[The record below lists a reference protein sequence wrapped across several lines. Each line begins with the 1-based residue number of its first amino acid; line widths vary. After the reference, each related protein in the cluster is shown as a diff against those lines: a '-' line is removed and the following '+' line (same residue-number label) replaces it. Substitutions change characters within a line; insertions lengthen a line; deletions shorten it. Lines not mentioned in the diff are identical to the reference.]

1 MDNGVRPGGGGGGG
15 GGWELVEARL
25 QGGAPWGFT
34 LQGGREHGEPLI
46 ISKVEEGGKADS
58 VEQSLLT
65 GDEIIIINEVELT
78 GYRQEAIALVKGSY
92 KTLQLTVRREIDPGY
107 VKEIDNS
114 PPSLAALP
122 PASSSSPP
130 PPPLSLTPPPL
141 QQTRQTPSSHHSRP
155 CSGGGVQLRIKN
167 RKLRKKQK
175 KAELGRSEGALCR
188 SPSETSVNGLATGL
202 ISRVLRFT
210 TRRSDPACR
219 PHSWHSTKLAEGLQ
233 PPDQGGMGTM
243 SSSWHHSY
251 HASASTTD
259 LSGGFDSGGNY
270 LRKSPDQYSSR
281 GSMESLDPPQSS
293 QLHSGAQHHHILGNH
308 THSGPHLAYSSCHQ
322 LSSGRSSNSID
333 HLHSKRDSAYS
344 SFSTSSSIPEYL
356 ASNPSFSPERSYS
369 LETVPQREG
378 RSGEMQQADICYGR
392 MGHDA
397 QQGLSQEHE
406 LSSASSALLH
416 NIDSRGGGGDRP
428 GSGREVKGSVGGVCY
443 RGGSSSSS
451 GEPVSNRHSVGP
463 IWGLPAGRSSYES
476 LKGAPAPPRRS
487 DSYTAIRNHDRPN
500 SWSSLD
506 HARSLRSLHKG
517 SWHHS
522 SGPVASSAAKGS
534 YGAEGQLH
542 TVIEKSP
549 ESSPTTKPRQGGA
562 FPQPSS
568 PTGPSSGLPDSI
580 PHSGRLLLPT
590 GLNPV
595 PRLEPDYRLVPST
608 SHEPRASGVHPAAA
622 EDGVGLQQQ
631 GGGGREEGATERRRD
646 ARMSANENGHQ
657 NNIPLHPYYSP
668 SLSASTLLRP
678 QALET
683 DRPQQEECNSE
694 LYKLHIKTA
703 GEESKDQTETQRLP
717 SHKGPQ
723 GQSFQ
728 GPHFHTSN
736 RTHSQVVQEQNPDLH
751 VAHIQSTA
759 ECRPPS
765 SQRRE
770 PCTPLQYRR
779 DNSRSMEQPS
789 NYSEPMASS
798 RLPQGQVS
806 QSDPQPPALYP
817 SACHP
822 HSRHFSDSEP
832 LQHQHWDHQE
842 WEKDREHPMT
852 RLEIA
857 LAEVQRCASPNSVVS
872 SNSHGNSSRADG
884 GQGPLC
890 SLSVLE
896 KVSCFER
903 RERTRKQRSHS
914 TIKGPDKGH
923 AHMTEKGC
931 SSPCGADDLRN
942 MLERSNSRTKAHRTM
957 SYRGGNSE
965 HMKYRTPG
973 DPTAALRRSI
983 STFNLDESR
992 ESESRKDFPRT
1003 QDVQEMVGS
1012 MQDTSLNR
1020 SYRDSLKDA
1029 QSKVLRSTSFRRKD
1043 LSSLISPTPPV
1054 APSTLSSS
1062 SSHET
1067 PPATAKHHSLEKIG
1081 PKTMPK
1087 PQGIVITPAVTSL
1100 HTPKE
1105 RHVVN
1110 QETRGPSPPALP
1122 TVPPVGPPALTRICG
1137 RRRLTVDQKK
1147 RSYSEPENMNEVGV
1161 TDAETA
1167 AHFRRGG
1174 ETSVADRRKMFE
1186 LVASRFGGGALQN
1199 ATSRPDLRQLQQDAL
1214 AEYVERKR
1222 SVKKRDKGGQ
1232 WSGLR
1237 PRSAYLQ
1244 PEDSNYTD
1252 TLSLSSSSS
1261 SLMSLQDPGADR
1273 IFSGERRLCSTLP
1286 PGADQLNSNFFYPG
1300 RVTIPRAPEH
1310 PSSCASSPELKS
1322 QILQHMKHEAG
1333 VGKDL
1338 VLDPPQLAAEHQLFV
1353 QRAGPP
1359 RGSGLSASAEDLLET
1374 FDKKRMIPQHQR
1386 SRSSPTVERLSQDF
1400 PLGDVFVPEPDR
1412 HSVDRLVELSDG
1424 LLPLRYSQSSLDTV
1438 QPAGPSQGGGPS
1450 HIPVPRRERQRN
1462 SDRPRTHSTS
1472 TLAASVGLPCPLS
1485 PTGTQDRGG
1494 AGWHTP
1500 ERLSQADL
1508 DAITFP
1514 GPLQPGT
1521 GNGDGCNPTG
1531 HKTRHSLSDAGVED
1545 AARDLWTGRTFSLE
1559 AIEGYSGENGGH
1571 TLPATSNEKENRSMS
1586 SSPPSSSQPFISQP
1600 LTSMRIS
1607 KSSFFGPADQQ
1618 QPRESYIGLSQ
1629 EDCHEVFL
1637 QNPPSPP
1644 ALIKETRVL
1653 EDFPPPPPLEFDEE
1667 AAVGSTEV
1675 LNPSTIA
1682 NRKSFLHSPPIS
1694 PSPYVHPSLV
1704 PVRLPSV
1711 KSQPSTSSPSG
1722 DALGLEYQPLPTRE
1736 QTPEELRVEALARQL
1751 VMQDS
1756 SLGPLLETWGSKST
1770 AELMEEIFPNSRL
1783 VGQSPRQ
1790 FKGSGQLDCRIQ
1802 DGVCGS
1808 DQSTAAGRE
1817 RETNLD
1823 EEGKELTTTKLEL
1836 CEALRRSMEALR
1848 QEKEALC
1855 EEHRCHQALGANVDT
1870 LVQERLKTNE
1880 RDKYSVFI
1888 GDLER
1893 IVNLLLS
1900 LCSRLSRIDR
1910 SLLALERREQEQE
1923 DTAAERESL
1932 RHKRSLLIGQ
1942 TEDARELKE
1951 NLDRRQR
1958 VVHTI
1963 LSGHLAEPQLQDYR
1977 HFVSTKPSLMIRQR
1991 RVDDLIRQ
1999 AEEQLTRL
2007 AEGLPPEAAEGRVWA
2022 AGSPFSSSNP
2032 AQCPP
2037 PFLPSVIPGPA
2048 YLVNTTTVTSL

>member
-1 MDNGVRPGGGGGGG
+1 MENGVRAGGGGGG
-15 GGWELVEARL
+15 GGWVLVEARL

-34 LQGGREHGEPLI
+34 LQGGLEHGEPLI

-58 VEQSLLT
+58 LEQPLLA

-92 KTLQLTVRREIDPGY
+92 KTLQLTVRREFDPGY
-107 VKEIDNS
+107 IKEFDYS
-114 PPSLAALP
+114 HPSLLALP
-122 PASSSSPP
+122 PAPSYFPP
-130 PPPLSLTPPPL
+130 PSLTPPPPL
-141 QQTRQTPSSHHSRP
+141 QQKRQTPSSHQSRP

-167 RKLRKKQK
+167 R
-175 KAELGRSEGALCR
+175 
-188 SPSETSVNGLATGL
+188 
-202 ISRVLRFT
+202 
-210 TRRSDPACR
+210 RSDPASR
-219 PHSWHSTKLAEGLQ
+219 PHSWHSTKLGEGQQ

-293 QLHSGAQHHHILGNH
+293 QHHSGAQHHHPLGNH
-308 THSGPHLAYSSCHQ
+308 THSGPHPAYSSCHQ

-378 RSGEMQQADICYGR
+378 GSGEMQQADICYGR
-392 MGHDA
+392 MGYDA
-397 QQGLSQEHE
+397 QQGHE
-406 LSSASSALLH
+406 LSSAPSALLP
-416 NIDSRGGGGDRP
+416 NSDSRGGGGDRP
-428 GSGREVKGSVGGVCY
+428 GPGRDVQGSVGGVCY
-443 RGGSSSSS
+443 RGSSGGSSS
-451 GEPVSNRHSVGP
+451 GGAPVSNRHSVGP
-463 IWGLPAGRSSYES
+463 IWGLPASRSSYES

-487 DSYTAIRNHDRPN
+487 DSYTAIKNHDRPN

-506 HARSLRSLHKG
+506 HARSLRSLQKG

-549 ESSPTTKPRQGGA
+549 ESSPTTKPRQGGGL
-562 FPQPSS
+562 PQPSS

-580 PHSGRLLLPT
+580 PHSGRLILPT
-590 GLNPV
+590 GVNPV
-595 PRLEPDYRLVPST
+595 PQPEPHYVPST
-608 SHEPRASGVHPAAA
+608 SHGPKSSGVYPAPCEEGAR
-622 EDGVGLQQQ
+622 LQQLQ
-631 GGGGREEGATERRRD
+631 GDGGREEGATVRRRD
-646 ARMSANENGHQ
+646 GRMSANENGYQ
-657 NNIPLHPYYSP
+657 NNISLHPYSSP
-668 SLSASTLLRP
+668 SSSASTQLRP

-683 DRPQQEECNSE
+683 DRRQQEDCNSE
-694 LYKLHIKTA
+694 LHKLHMKTA
-703 GEESKDQTETQRLP
+703 GEESKDQTGTQRLP
-717 SHKGPQ
+717 NHQGPH

-728 GPHFHTSN
+728 GPHIHTSQ
-736 RTHSQVVQEQNPDLH
+736 RTHSQVFQEQKQDLH

-765 SQRRE
+765 SQRGE
-770 PCTPLQYRR
+770 PCTPLQSRG
-779 DNSRSMEQPS
+779 DNSRSMEQAS

-806 QSDPQPPALYP
+806 QSYPQHPALYP
-817 SACHP
+817 SASHP
-822 HSRHFSDSEP
+822 HPRHLSDSAA
-832 LQHQHWDHQE
+832 LQYQHWDHQE
-842 WEKDREHPMT
+842 WEKDREHPLT
-852 RLEIA
+852 RLENA

-872 SNSHGNSSRADG
+872 SNSHGNSSLGDG
-884 GQGPLC
+884 SQGPVR

-914 TIKGPDKGH
+914 AIK
-923 AHMTEKGC
+923 MTEKGS

-942 MLERSNSRTKAHRTM
+942 MLDRSNSRTKAHRTM

-965 HMKYRTPG
+965 HMKYRTPA
-973 DPTAALRRSI
+973 DPSAALRRSI

-992 ESESRKDFPRT
+992 EKTGKDFPRT
-1003 QDVQEMVGS
+1003 QDVQEIFGS
-1012 MQDTSLNR
+1012 MQDTSINR

-1043 LSSLISPTPPV
+1043 LSSSISPTPPV
-1054 APSTLSSS
+1054 APSPFSSSS
-1062 SSHET
+1062 SSHQA
-1067 PPATAKHHSLEKIG
+1067 PPGTAKHHSLEKIG

-1087 PQGIVITPAVTSL
+1087 PQGIVITPQSVTSL

-1105 RHVVN
+1105 RHVVS

-1122 TVPPVGPPALTRICG
+1122 TVPPVGPSALTRICG

-1167 AHFRRGG
+1167 ALFRRGG

-1222 SVKKRDKGGQ
+1222 SVKKREKGEQ
-1232 WSGLR
+1232 RSGLR
-1237 PRSAYLQ
+1237 PRSAYLP

-1252 TLSLSSSSS
+1252 TLSLSSAS
-1261 SLMSLQDPGADR
+1261 SLISLQDSGADR
-1273 IFSGERRLCSTLP
+1273 IFSSGERRLCSTLP
-1286 PGADQLNSNFFYPG
+1286 PGGDQRSLNSNFFYPG

-1310 PSSCASSPELKS
+1310 PSSGAPSPEPKA
-1322 QILQHMKHEAG
+1322 QILQHIKHEAG
-1333 VGKDL
+1333 IVRDL
-1338 VLDPPQLAAEHQLFV
+1338 GLDPPPLAAGPRPFV
-1353 QRAGPP
+1353 QRAGTP

-1374 FDKKRMIPQHQR
+1374 FNKKQMTPQHQR
-1386 SRSSPTVERLSQDF
+1386 SRSSPTVESLSQDF
-1400 PLGDVFVPEPDR
+1400 VSEADR
-1412 HSVDRLVELSDG
+1412 RSVDRLEEVELSGG
-1424 LLPLRYSQSSLDTV
+1424 LFPLRYSQSSLDTV
-1438 QPAGPSQGGGPS
+1438 QPAGPSQDAGPS
-1450 HIPVPRRERQRN
+1450 HTPVPRRERQRYGE
-1462 SDRPRTHSTS
+1462 RPRTHSTS

-1485 PTGTQDRGG
+1485 PPGTQDRGG

-1514 GPLQPGT
+1514 GTPQPGT
-1521 GNGDGCNPTG
+1521 GDGDGCNPTG
-1531 HKTRHSLSDAGVED
+1531 RKTRRSLSDAGVVED
-1545 AARDLWTGRTFSLE
+1545 TARDAWTGRTFSLE
-1559 AIEGYSGENGGH
+1559 AVEGYSEENGRH
-1571 TLPATSNEKENRSMS
+1571 ILPAMADRKQSSSMS
-1586 SSPPSSSQPFISQP
+1586 SSPPSSSQPSISQP
-1600 LTSMRIS
+1600 LSSLRIS
-1607 KSSFFGPADQQ
+1607 ESSFFSPADQQ
-1618 QPRESYIGLSQ
+1618 QPQESSVGPSQ
-1629 EDCHEVFL
+1629 EDCDEVFL

-1644 ALIKETRVL
+1644 PLIKETNVL
-1653 EDFPPPPPLEFDEE
+1653 EEFPPPPPLEFDQE
-1667 AAVGSTEV
+1667 AAVGSMEV
-1675 LNPSTIA
+1675 SNPSTIA
-1682 NRKSFLHSPPIS
+1682 NRKSSLHSPPIS
-1694 PSPYVHPSLV
+1694 PSSYVYPSLV
-1704 PVRLPSV
+1704 PVLLPSV
-1711 KSQPSTSSPSG
+1711 KSELSTIACVPTSATT
-1722 DALGLEYQPLPTRE
+1722 DAALGLEYQPLPTRE

-1756 SLGPLLETWGSKST
+1756 SLVPLLETWGSKST
-1770 AELMEEIFPNSRL
+1770 VDLMEEIFQNRRL

-1790 FKGSGQLDCRIQ
+1790 HKGSSQLDCRIQ
-1802 DGVCGS
+1802 DGVCGP
-1808 DQSTAAGRE
+1808 DQSTVAGQGK
-1817 RETNLD
+1817 ETHLD
-1823 EEGKELTTTKLEL
+1823 EEGKDLSARKLEL
-1836 CEALRRSMEALR
+1836 CEALRRSMEALQ

-1855 EEHRCHQALGANVDT
+1855 EEHRCHQALGANIVA
-1870 LVQERLKTNE
+1870 LVHERLKTNE
-1880 RDKYSVFI
+1880 RDKYNVFI

-1910 SLLALERREQEQE
+1910 SLLALERGELEQE
-1923 DTAAERESL
+1923 DTAGERESL
-1932 RHKRSLLIGQ
+1932 RHKRSLILGQ

-1958 VVHTI
+1958 VVHAI

-1977 HFVSTKPSLMIRQR
+1977 LFVSTKPSLMIRQR

-2007 AEGLPPEAAEGRVWA
+2007 AEGLPPELAEGRVRA
-2022 AGSPFSSSNP
+2022 GGSPLSSSGA

-2037 PFLPSVIPGPA
+2037 PLMPSVISGPA
-2048 YLVNTTTVTSL
+2048 YLVKTTTVTSL